1 MAKDFTQFE
10 KANEYV
16 LNKDVVINNYIK
28 YMLSRTQSMFTYT
41 GLPDT
46 IPQSKLECMLQSK
59 GYAFITEVEGK
70 LYALYGG
77 LGGEPDVYE
86 DATEITVSNTAL
98 KLSKTYNLENDGVL
112 VNNDTMRLGLLPILN
127 KYGALLAENTITIH
141 TVDIILRMVCMISAS
156 DDRTYTGA
164 EKFIRD
170 TENGKISAIGESAF
184 FDGIKV
190 HSVANTQNYL
200 TQFIEME
207 QYLKAS
213 CFNEIGLNANYN
225 MKREAIGTNEAA
237 LNDDYLLPFVDNM
250 IKERETAIQKINEKY
265 NLEISIDFASAW
277 KVTHEENQK
286 QIALSESITEQVQS
300 GENIDVT
307 VDEKK
312 GVHDIDRPLIK
323 IEGGN
328 ENDGDNNEH
337 TTDTEE
343 STDGLE
349 NDIAE
354 PHTGDKGQ
362 GEDADTSTAG
372 TGEDVEGENDTVTE
386 ESNAQN
392 ENEDTDTS
400 TTDIDSTHTDD
411 AGEDTGSTENEVKEG
426 EEDDRDK
433 S

>member
-16 LNKDVVINNYIK
+16 LNKDVVINHYIK

-170 TENGKISAIGESAF
+170 IENGKISAIGESAF
-184 FDGIKV
+184 FEGIKV

-277 KVTHEENQK
+277 KVTHEENLK

-343 STDGLE
+343 YTNGLE
-349 NDIAE
+349 NDTTE
-354 PHTGDKGQ
+354 PHTGYARE
-362 GEDADTSTAG
+362 GEDAETSTAG
-372 TGEDVEGENDTVTE
+372 KREDSEGESEEVTE
-386 ESNAQN
+386 ESNA
-392 ENEDTDTS
+392 EVEDINTDTAEV
-400 TTDIDSTHTDD
+400 DSVHTDN
-411 AGEDTGSTENEVKEG
+411 AGEDTGSAENKVEG

>member
-10 KANEYV
+10 KANEFV
-16 LNKDVVINNYIK
+16 LNKDIVINHYIK

-86 DATEITVSNTAL
+86 DATEITISNTAL

-112 VNNDTMRLGLLPILN
+112 MSNDTMQLGLLPILN

-170 TENGKISAIGESAF
+170 IENGKISAIGESAF

-250 IKERETAIQKINEKY
+250 IKERETAIEKINEKY
-265 NLEISIDFASAW
+265 NLDTKIDFASAW
-277 KVTHEENQK
+277 KVTHEENVK
-286 QIALSESITEQVQS
+286 QIALSESITEQVEN
-300 GENIDVT
+300 GEKLDVT
-307 VDEKK
+307 VDEKQ

-328 ENDGDNNEH
+328 KDDNPQH
-337 TTDTEE
+337 TTGTEE
-343 STDGLE
+343 PTERLE
-349 NDIAE
+349 NDITE
-354 PHTGDKGQ
+354 SHTGYKRQ
-362 GEDADTSTAG
+362 GENE
-372 TGEDVEGENDTVTE
+372 EDVETRKGEVSTGENEEVTE
-386 ESNAQN
+386 ESNA
-392 ENEDTDTS
+392 EVEKTDTDAGE
-400 TTDIDSTHTDD
+400 IDSTHKDGT
-411 AGEDTGSTENEVKEG
+411 EQDTGSEENELKEG
-426 EEDDRDK
+426 EEDDRNK